1 MTHTTLMIMSP
12 FLFTLKFH
20 SIKEVVKNNH
30 RHGFL
35 PLSIFSSWIYNER
48 ILSVATPGF
57 LRYKKC
63 YGLQYNVLLS
73 ILFISLWVYKYRYHT
88 FLKNIYL
95 ITDGT
100 HLLPC
105 WCVVIEATAFVILD
119 SFLLSLLSRL
129 LFTHI
134 SFELINSM

>member
-1 MTHTTLMIMSP
+1 MTHTTLMIMSS
-12 FLFTLKFH
+12 FLCIMEFH
-20 SIKEVVKNNH
+20 SIKEVVKNYH

-48 ILSVATPGF
+48 ILSVATLGF

-73 ILFISLWVYKYRYHT
+73 TLFISLWVYRYHT

-95 ITDGT
+95 IADGT

-105 WCVVIEATAFVILD
+105 WHVIIEATTFVILN